1 MAERDMDSDEELFA
15 AWRRG
20 EGDKLAA
27 LVRRFEEPL
36 FRFLLRRVGHAAQA
50 EDLFQE
56 TWMSVMKGRDTYDPS
71 RSFKTW
77 LYSIALHASR
87 KAWRQQPAT
96 SIDPAAISRPLVGDS
111 PTKTLERR
119 ETAAAVR
126 KILEALPEAQRDVFL
141 LCEYEG
147 LTYPEIAAVLGRPL
161 GTVKSQMFYAVRR
174 VKSSLEDLWE
184 ELR

>member
-1 MAERDMDSDEELFA
+1 MDSDEELFS

-20 EGDKLAA
+20 EGDKLEE
-27 LVRRFEEPL
+27 LVRRYEEPL
-36 FRFLLRRVGHAAQA
+36 FRFLHRRSGEAARA

-56 TWMSVMKGRDTYDPS
+56 TWMSVLKARDRYDAS

-77 LYSIALHASR
+77 LYAIALNASR
-87 KAWRQQPAT
+87 KAWRAKG
-96 SIDPAAISRPLVGDS
+96 PAASDPDLTRAASGDS
-111 PTKTLERR
+111 PTRTLERR

-126 KILEALPEAQRDVFL
+126 RILAALPEAQRDVFL

-174 VKSSLEDLWE
+174 VKAGLEELWEDL
-184 ELR
+184 R

>member
-1 MAERDMDSDEELFA
+1 MESDETLFA

-20 EGDKLAA
+20 EGNKLEE

-36 FRFLLRRVGHAAQA
+36 FRFLFRRSGDAARA

-56 TWMSVMKGRDTYDPS
+56 TWMSVLKGRDTYDPS

-77 LYSIALHASR
+77 LYSIALNASR
-87 KAWRQQPAT
+87 KSWREKPPMPL
-96 SIDPAAISRPLVGDS
+96 DPADLSRPVPGDS
-111 PTKTLERR
+111 PTRTLERR
-119 ETAAAVR
+119 ETAAAVQR
-126 KILEALPEAQRDVFL
+126 ILAALPDAQRDVFL

-147 LTYPEIAAVLGRPL
+147 LTYPEIAAVLERPV

-174 VKSSLEDLWE
+174 VKSALEDLWE
-184 ELR
+184 DLK

>member
-1 MAERDMDSDEELFA
+1 MESDETLFA

-20 EGDKLAA
+20 EGDKLEG
-27 LVRRFEEPL
+27 LVRRYEELL
-36 FRFLLRRVGHAAQA
+36 FRFLFRRTGDAARA

-56 TWMSVMKGRDTYDPS
+56 TWMSVMKGRETYDPT
-71 RSFKTW
+71 RSFKAW
-77 LYSIALHASR
+77 LYAIALNASR
-87 KAWRQQPAT
+87 KAFREKPSAPL
-96 SIDPAAISRPLVGDS
+96 DPAALSRALQPDS

-119 ETAAAVR
+119 ETAAAVQR
-126 KILEALPEAQRDVFL
+126 ILAALPDPQRDVFL

-147 LTYPEIAAVLGRPL
+147 LTYPEIAAIQDRPV

-174 VKSSLEDLWE
+174 VKSALEELWE

>member
-1 MAERDMDSDEELFA
+1 MESDEELFT

-20 EGDKLAA
+20 EGDKLES

-36 FRFLLRRVGHAAQA
+36 FRFLLRRCGDPARA

-56 TWMSVMKGRDTYDPS
+56 TWMSIMKGRDTYDPT
-71 RSFKTW
+71 RSFKAW
-77 LYSIALHASR
+77 LYGIAIHATR
-87 KAWRQQPAT
+87 KVWRQKAPAL
-96 SIDPAAISRPLVGDS
+96 IDPAGLSRSHGGDS
-111 PTKTLERR
+111 PTRTLERR

-126 KILEALPEAQRDVFL
+126 RILAALPEVQRDVFFL
-141 LCEYEG
+141 YEYEG
-147 LTYPEIAAVLGRPL
+147 LTYPEIAAALNRPL

-174 VKSSLEDLWE
+174 VKSALEELWE

>member
-1 MAERDMDSDEELFA
+1 MTEPDMEPDETLFA

-20 EGDKLAA
+20 EGEKLEE
-27 LVRRFEEPL
+27 LVRRYEEPL
-36 FRFLLRRVGHAAQA
+36 FRFLFRRCGDAARA

-56 TWMSVMKGRDTYDPS
+56 TWMSVLKGRETYDAA

-77 LYSIALHASR
+77 LYAIALNASR
-87 KAWRQQPAT
+87 KSWREKPPA
-96 SIDPAAISRPLVGDS
+96 SLDPAALSRPLPGDS

-119 ETAAAVR
+119 ETAAAVQR
-126 KILEALPEAQRDVFL
+126 ILAALPDAQRDVFL

-147 LTYPEIAAVLGRPL
+147 LTYPEIASILDRPV

-174 VKSSLEDLWE
+174 VKSALEDLWE